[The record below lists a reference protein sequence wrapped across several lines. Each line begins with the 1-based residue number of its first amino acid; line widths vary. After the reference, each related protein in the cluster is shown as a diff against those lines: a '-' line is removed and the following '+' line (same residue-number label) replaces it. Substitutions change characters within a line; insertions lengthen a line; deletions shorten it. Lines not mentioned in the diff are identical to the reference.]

1 MSSFWTYW
9 YFHIP
14 NFVLAAVMYTL
25 LGRIVLGL
33 FVPENWDNYIW
44 RAFKAITEP
53 FVRFFRMVTPRIM
66 THLVVMLFGVLW
78 LMFAR
83 VAYFV
88 LLLNLGLTPVAT
100 QGAGS

>member
-25 LGRIVLGL
+25 LGRLALGL

-44 RAFKAITEP
+44 RFFKAVTDP
-53 FVRFFRMVTPRIM
+53 FLRIVRLITPRILQH
-66 THLVVMLFGVLW
+66 TVVIIFAVLW
-78 LMFAR
+78 LMALR
-83 VAYFV
+83 VAY
-88 LLLNLGLTPVAT
+88 LITLTNLGLGPIAM
-100 QGAGS
+100 QGT

>member
-25 LGRIVLGL
+25 LGRLFLGL

-44 RAFKAITEP
+44 RFFKAVTDPFLRIVRLITP
-53 FVRFFRMVTPRIM
+53 QILQHT
-66 THLVVMLFGVLW
+66 VVIIFGVLW
-78 LMFAR
+78 LMALR
-83 VAYFV
+83 VAY
-88 LLLNLGLTPVAT
+88 LITLTNLGLGPIAV
-100 QGAGS
+100 QGT